1 MYQQLIFFGED
12 QIIMRRF
19 NFFAFVGSVFVNFI
33 LFWLIA
39 IVLLTVL
46 LTVWGMLGAGL
57 AAPVVIIWQFIT
69 AAHIFD
75 IGRLM
80 ISCGMLL
87 MSLVVIPIAWKI
99 TCYIGCILKAYYR
112 YNVNSI
118 VYEVIPREANDD
130 YRK

>member
-1 MYQQLIFFGED
+1 
-12 QIIMRRF
+12 MRRF

-118 VYEVIPREANDD
+118 VCEVIPREANDD

>member
-1 MYQQLIFFGED
+1 
-12 QIIMRRF
+12 
-19 NFFAFVGSVFVNFI
+19 
-33 LFWLIA
+33 
-39 IVLLTVL
+39 
-46 LTVWGMLGAGL
+46 
-57 AAPVVIIWQFIT
+57 
-69 AAHIFD
+69 
-75 IGRLM
+75 M